1 MLPVYTANNCATLFG
16 GGSPI
21 DGGRLL
27 GDGKRILG
35 DNKTYRGFIL
45 GTACGIA
52 TGLVQAIAA
61 PYLLPSLSGLLSADA
76 FIILPPAMAIAMPLG
91 ALTGDAVKSFF
102 KRRLGFKEGSML
114 PVADQLDFIVGSL
127 TFGFIAS
134 PSWFLSHFTLPI
146 IAIIILMTFPLQL
159 FHNAVAVMLGKK
171 KVLW

>member
-1 MLPVYTANNCATLFG
+1 MLPVYTANNCATLLG

-21 DGGRLL
+21 DGGKLFR
-27 GDGKRILG
+27 DGKRILG
-35 DNKTYRGFIL
+35 DNKTYRGFVL

-52 TGLVQAIAA
+52 TGILQAIAS
-61 PYLLPSLSGLLSADA
+61 PYILTYFTGLLDADLLPV
-76 FIILPPAMAIAMPLG
+76 LPLAMAIAMPLG

-102 KRRLGFKEGSML
+102 KRRLGFKEASML
-114 PVADQLDFIVGSL
+114 PVADQLDFIIGSL
-127 TFGFIAS
+127 AFGFIS
-134 PSWFLSHFTLPI
+134 YPSWFTAHFTLPI